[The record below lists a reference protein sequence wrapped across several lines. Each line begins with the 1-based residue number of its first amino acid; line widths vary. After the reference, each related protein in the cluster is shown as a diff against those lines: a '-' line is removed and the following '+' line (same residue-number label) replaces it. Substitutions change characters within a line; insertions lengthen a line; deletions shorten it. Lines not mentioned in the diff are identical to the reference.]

1 MAASLLALG
10 LDPERC
16 SLFVQSHRP
25 EVTELAW
32 LLTTV
37 TPVSWLERT
46 PTYKEKKRLQPD
58 DVNHGLLTYPVLQA
72 ADIVIYKASLVPV
85 GKDQAAHLEL
95 TREIVRAF
103 NSRYGDTF
111 PEPQAVYTEAPTVL
125 GTDGVHKMSK
135 SLGNTIDILASPEV
149 VRKQVMSMVTDT
161 KRILRTDPGRPEVCN
176 VCQLQPAFG
185 DDFESLWEG
194 ERTAR
199 TGCVDMKKLLSDRI
213 IEHYAEAR
221 EKYADLMDHPER
233 VNETSPPAPSASG
246 RSPRRRWTR
255 SGTRW
260 ACAEG
265 AMTASLV
272 PGPRDRRLLSALLIL
287 GVIAVFFFIVS
298 QLSQLFFYFGDIF
311 LTFFLAW
318 LLAFIISPLVSRIVD
333 AIPRLPRAAATI
345 LVYVA
350 VVLVL
355 VLIVVVAAG
364 ALATSITQF
373 AASIPDIRTNLP
385 TMIAPWQQWLDSIGL
400 GQIDLLA
407 QAQAALAN
415 LDDIAAAL
423 IAPLQAIAV
432 ASLSVVGTLLIVF
445 FLSIYMVL
453 DRDDILAFLFRIV
466 PPAYAE
472 EARLLETSVSRS
484 FGGFLRGQAL
494 MGAVYFLVALG
505 TNLLLGLP
513 LAALTSVLAG
523 LLQMIPFFGPFIS
536 WAPPVVVALVLQPES
551 ALPALIL
558 MGAGWI
564 VVMNVLQPRIMQGA
578 VGIHPIVV
586 LGSVLIGSRIAGIP
600 GAIFGIPIAAVVSAF
615 LLEFLHRTSADR
627 TVAGRAARR
636 LEERDGR
643 PVRIPREPV
652 PGSATDID
660 ELVLDEPDPEPGE
673 AADPANLRRPD
684 VATPPP

>member
-1 MAASLLALG
+1 
-10 LDPERC
+10 
-16 SLFVQSHRP
+16 
-25 EVTELAW
+25 
-32 LLTTV
+32 
-37 TPVSWLERT
+37 
-46 PTYKEKKRLQPD
+46 
-58 DVNHGLLTYPVLQA
+58 
-72 ADIVIYKASLVPV
+72 
-85 GKDQAAHLEL
+85 
-95 TREIVRAF
+95 
-103 NSRYGDTF
+103 
-111 PEPQAVYTEAPTVL
+111 
-125 GTDGVHKMSK
+125 
-135 SLGNTIDILASPEV
+135 
-149 VRKQVMSMVTDT
+149 
-161 KRILRTDPGRPEVCN
+161 
-176 VCQLQPAFG
+176 
-185 DDFESLWEG
+185 
-194 ERTAR
+194 
-199 TGCVDMKKLLSDRI
+199 
-213 IEHYAEAR
+213 
-221 EKYADLMDHPER
+221 
-233 VNETSPPAPSASG
+233 
-246 RSPRRRWTR
+246 
-255 SGTRW
+255 
-260 ACAEG
+260 
-265 AMTASLV
+265 MTASLV

-287 GVIAVFFFIVS
+287 GVIAVFFFIVG
-298 QLSQLFFYFGDIF
+298 QLSQLFFYFGDIL

-355 VLIVVVAAG
+355 VLIVVIAAG

-494 MGAVYFLVALG
+494 MGAVYFLIALG
-505 TNLLLGLP
+505 TNLVLGLP

-523 LLQMIPFFGPFIS
+523 LLQMIPFFGPFVS

-600 GAIFGIPIAAVVSAF
+600 GAIFGIPIAAVVSA
-615 LLEFLHRTSADR
+615 LVLEFIHRTSGDR

-652 PGSATDID
+652 PGSASDID
-660 ELVLDEPDPEPGE
+660 EPDATGATDLAEPDQASAP
-673 AADPANLRRPD
+673 
-684 VATPPP
+684 T